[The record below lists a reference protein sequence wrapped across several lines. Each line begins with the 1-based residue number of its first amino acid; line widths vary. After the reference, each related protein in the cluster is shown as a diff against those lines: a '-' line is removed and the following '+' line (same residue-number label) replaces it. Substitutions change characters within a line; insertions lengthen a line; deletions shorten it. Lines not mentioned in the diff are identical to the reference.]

1 MTFRNRL
8 KKSNFNKTF
17 EDITK
22 NELDFHGYDTAKIEI
37 QQQPDDM
44 NPFTCELH
52 QVLFDI
58 IDFNPELK
66 VINITLAYENDENDI
81 EFEVAEK
88 KDRLKLLMTSSRE
101 LSAPTKKKY

>member
-1 MTFRNRL
+1 MNLTFMVMALRKLR
-8 KKSNFNKTF
+8 SNN
-17 EDITK
+17 
-22 NELDFHGYDTAKIEI
+22 
-37 QQQPDDM
+37 

-52 QVLFDI
+52 QILFDI
-58 IDFNPELK
+58 LDFNPELK